1 MSAKGGAIKI
11 KHDFIKKDK
20 NKEPEEVPVDN
31 SDIEAVVKNLDQWYK
46 SEIVKLPSYINMME
60 RQLNFKELNKT
71 ERLFKMY
78 PEN

>member
-31 SDIEAVVKNLDQWYK
+31 SDIEAVVNNLD
-46 SEIVKLPSYINMME
+46 
-60 RQLNFKELNKT
+60 
-71 ERLFKMY
+71 
-78 PEN
+78 